1 MSFEV
6 RKLKKNEWTTAM
18 ALAWRTF
25 LAFES
30 EEYGP
35 EGVTN
40 FYKFVTSPLL
50 EKMFLQGD
58 YLAVGAFQGD
68 ELVGICGLRSG
79 TFLSIL
85 FVDERYHHRG
95 IATALVG
102 YIVQYLSENIGRGT
116 MTVHSSPYAVEFYH
130 HLGFTDDG
138 SQVTE
143 NGIIY
148 TPMKMDF

>member
-1 MSFEV
+1 VSIDI
-6 RKLKKNEWTTAM
+6 RRLKKNEWTSAM
-18 ALAWRTF
+18 ALAWKTF
-25 LAFES
+25 LKYES

-35 EGVTN
+35 EGVAN

-50 EKMFLQGD
+50 ESLFLQGE
-58 YLAVGAFQGD
+58 YIAFGAFDG
-68 ELVGICGLRSG
+68 EEIVGICGLRSG

-95 IATALVG
+95 IATSLVG
-102 YIVQYLSENIGRGT
+102 FMVQYLTENMGSGT

-130 HLGFTDDG
+130 HLGFVDEG
-138 SQVTE
+138 CQVQE

-148 TPMKMDF
+148 TPMKLEF